1 MEKLAHIL
9 KNHIGSVLSI
19 MLVMLI
25 IITGLTFSYRTQ
37 LKEGAISEA
46 LIANQMLEIN
56 KLKGDVLTLT
66 SEKEKLIEQVAQ
78 TVVQY
83 DQRIDQLNDT
93 LKFQNDYGYQIPDY
107 VITYLN
113 DSGFASTSALLA
125 TLSEQDDLIPISGVL
140 GGTMRWWPENSI
152 VLNEKWVF
160 GYFEDGH
167 ILGYALLHY
176 SFDASNQLIWRVVET
191 FVE

>member
-1 MEKLAHIL
+1 MAHRL
-9 KNHIGSVLSI
+9 RNHIGSVLSI

-25 IITGLTFSYRTQ
+25 IITGLTFSYRAQ

-46 LIANQMLEIN
+46 LIANQLLEIN

-83 DQRIDQLNDT
+83 DQKIDQLNDT
-93 LKFQNDYGYQIPDY
+93 LKFQNDYGYQLPDY

-113 DSGFASTSALLA
+113 DQGLDSASALLA
-125 TLSEQDDLIPISGVL
+125 TLSEHNDLIPISGIL

-152 VLNEKWVF
+152 VLNEEWVF

-167 ILGYALLHY
+167 ILGYALLNY
-176 SFDASNQLIWRVVET
+176 NFDATNQPIWSVVET